1 MNNARA
7 SVRYEVR
14 VSAEVTLSPGVSVS
28 CVTRDLSVGGVGIEA
43 DRVLPDGQRV
53 EVELFIVVDD
63 IEDEA
68 TTPLVLTGKIA
79 WCRPLGEL
87 QYLAGIQF
95 VDLDAAR
102 TEYLAKLLRAIP
114 QQKGTTAPAGSP
126 PVPRR

>member
-7 SVRYEVR
+7 SVRYEIR
-14 VSAEVTLSPGVSVS
+14 VSAEVTLSPGVSVT

-53 EVELFIVVDD
+53 EIELFIVVDD

-68 TTPLVLTGKIA
+68 TTPLALTGKVA
-79 WCRPLGEL
+79 WCRPLGDL

-114 QQKGTTAPAGSP
+114 QQKAPAGTP
-126 PVPRR
+126 PAPRR